1 MTDHDLDVNL
11 PEFQAAV
18 LDESHTRPVVVDF
31 WAPWCGPCKSLKPIL
46 EKLAAEYGGKFRLAK
61 VNADDNQALSQQYG
75 VRGIPAV
82 KAFVNGEMV
91 DEFSGALPE
100 AEVRAFLDRLIPS
113 QADEL
118 RAQAAAACAAG
129 DHGAALQL
137 LADASKLDPQHIGI
151 RLDAAEI
158 MLDLGEADEAQR
170 LLGSVQDD
178 ADPRVPQLKARL
190 QFLGAAGADEVA
202 LQARIAADGNDLDAR
217 LALANLA
224 IAGQRYEDGMEQ
236 LLEIVRRDRGFQ
248 DDVGIRLDAA
258 EIMLDLREAEEAQR
272 LIGNMEDD
280 ADPRVPHL
288 KARLQF
294 LGAAGADE
302 MALQARIA
310 ADANDLEA
318 RLALAKLA
326 IAGQRYEDGM
336 EQLLEIVRRDRGF
349 QDDVGRTTLLT
360 VFDLL
365 GGGELVSRYRR
376 LLASVLN

>member
-11 PEFQAAV
+11 PDFQAAV

-118 RAQAAAACAAG
+118 RAQAAAARAAG

-137 LADASKLDPQHIGI
+137 LADASKLDPQHIGV

-158 MLDLGEADEAQR
+158 MLDLSEADEAQR
-170 LLGSVQDD
+170 LLGSVPDD

-202 LQARIAADGNDLDAR
+202 LQARISADGNDLDAR

-248 DDVGIRLDAA
+248 DDVGR
-258 EIMLDLREAEEAQR
+258 
-272 LIGNMEDD
+272 
-280 ADPRVPHL
+280 
-288 KARLQF
+288 K
-294 LGAAGADE
+294 
-302 MALQARIA
+302 
-310 ADANDLEA
+310 
-318 RLALAKLA
+318 
-326 IAGQRYEDGM
+326 
-336 EQLLEIVRRDRGF
+336 
-349 QDDVGRTTLLT
+349 TLLS
-360 VFDLL
+360 VFNLL